1 MLRAGLV
8 QVHGWKASLHTTL
21 TAGLLSMY
29 ILRPGDQET
38 TVRWVN
44 NVIVSSYNGYT
55 GDLDLDTELW
65 QLGLAMVP
73 GHRPGGFPCLNN
85 LFCYFIASSML
96 SSKVSLQM
104 FWLIMRTKP
113 KQPSASMALII
124 NIMTRVESCSFKNN
138 DLYQYHHHQCFFE
151 WGVTN

>member
-55 GDLDLDTELW
+55 GDVDLDTELW
-65 QLGLAMVP
+65 QLGLAVVA

-104 FWLIMRTKP
+104 F
-113 KQPSASMALII
+113 
-124 NIMTRVESCSFKNN
+124 
-138 DLYQYHHHQCFFE
+138 
-151 WGVTN
+151 

>member
-1 MLRAGLV
+1 
-8 QVHGWKASLHTTL
+8 
-21 TAGLLSMY
+21 MY

-55 GDLDLDTELW
+55 WDMDLDTELW

-104 FWLIMRTKP
+104 F
-113 KQPSASMALII
+113 
-124 NIMTRVESCSFKNN
+124 
-138 DLYQYHHHQCFFE
+138 
-151 WGVTN
+151 

>member
-21 TAGLLSMY
+21 TTGLLSMY

-55 GDLDLDTELW
+55 WDMDLDTELW

-73 GHRPGGFPCLNN
+73 GPGHRPGGF
-85 LFCYFIASSML
+85 
-96 SSKVSLQM
+96 
-104 FWLIMRTKP
+104 
-113 KQPSASMALII
+113 
-124 NIMTRVESCSFKNN
+124 RV
-138 DLYQYHHHQCFFE
+138 
-151 WGVTN
+151 